1 MHRYYSTKHYPSDR
15 GLSCAFRQWRAESHC
30 RFIHGYAFA
39 VTFIFAANE
48 LDHRGWVVDFGGLK
62 DLFGML
68 ADTFDHKLLV
78 AKDDPWLSWFEKM
91 NKEPADHKPLD
102 LVIVD
107 QTGCEAFAS
116 LIYGVTE
123 QWLKDAGY
131 GKRVSLH
138 SVEVKEHDGNSA
150 IATTGEFIKEKL

>member
-78 AKDDPWLSWFEKM
+78 AKDDPEKGMFFELG
-91 NKEPADHKPLD
+91 NNGVAEVVEVEH
-102 LVIVD
+102 
-107 QTGCEAFAS
+107 TGCEAFAS